1 MSDSTALIKKS
12 LAGLQD
18 LTLGKGTE
26 EQQRGNGVYTI
37 DKVRL
42 MLPIDSLDVLTTLNP
57 EQFPEVLYVPLGL
70 MYVHDGTTY
79 VPKINIGTTAERPAS
94 PVDGLQF
101 KDTTLKK
108 TVTWYTSNWYD
119 ETGSI
124 V

>member
-26 EQQRGNGVYTI
+26 EQQRGSGVYTI

-79 VPKINIGTTAERPAS
+79 VPKINIGTTAERPTS

-108 TVTWYTSNWYD
+108 TVTWYTNNWYD
-119 ETGSI
+119 ETGS
-124 V
+124 VV

>member
-1 MSDSTALIKKS
+1 
-12 LAGLQD
+12 
-18 LTLGKGTE
+18 
-26 EQQRGNGVYTI
+26 
-37 DKVRL
+37 

-79 VPKINIGTTAERPAS
+79 VPKINIGTTAERPTS

-108 TVTWYTSNWYD
+108 TVTWYTNNWYD
-119 ETGSI
+119 ETGS
-124 V
+124 VV